1 MSNSRPGSGPGFHQ
15 NQVKRGDQYIEEDY
29 YQYDPYAKSLLTILK
44 NRFK

>member
-1 MSNSRPGSGPGFHQ
+1 MPFKT
-15 NQVKRGDQYIEEDY
+15 VFIKRGDQYIEEDY